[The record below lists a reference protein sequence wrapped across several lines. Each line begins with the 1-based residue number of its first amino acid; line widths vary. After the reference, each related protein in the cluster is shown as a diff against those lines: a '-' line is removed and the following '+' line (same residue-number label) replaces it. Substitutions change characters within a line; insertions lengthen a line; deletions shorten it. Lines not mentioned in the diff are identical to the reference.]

1 MNILYII
8 IYILGYILAFYMHKR
23 VTINFAKRY
32 ELKRIFRRRDLIES
46 FAYALLSW
54 GWVVMLLILDFKE
67 VFPNSKVTERLHN
80 WLNKELYK

>member
-1 MNILYII
+1 
-8 IYILGYILAFYMHKR
+8 MHKR